1 MISCRKY
8 FTLNCLYVKEIIVF
22 SVFPWLPIFE
32 HFLPVLFPHSESSF
46 LLFVFFSSNTSKL
59 KCCFLVNQIV
69 QFYLIRH
76 DHLTA
81 EANPYDFSLANA
93 AFFFLSFSS
102 FTLTS
107 FQLCENCKDRPIYL
121 HSVKCVCV
129 LWLSIFLT
137 IRINGSRTHT
147 HTQSLPAVIMLARK
161 ERE

>member
-32 HFLPVLFPHSESSF
+32 HFLPVLFPHLESSF

-81 EANPYDFSLANA
+81 EANPYDFS
-93 AFFFLSFSS
+93 S

-129 LWLSIFLT
+129 LWLSIFLI